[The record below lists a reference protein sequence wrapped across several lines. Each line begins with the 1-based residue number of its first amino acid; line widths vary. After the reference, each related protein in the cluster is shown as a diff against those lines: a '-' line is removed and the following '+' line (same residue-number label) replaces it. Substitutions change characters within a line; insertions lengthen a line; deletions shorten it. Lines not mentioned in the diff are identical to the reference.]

1 MILQVLPGRCSSE
14 VWLPCGARVGD
25 GPDAHFVGVKFDVEG
40 LSPRRDI
47 EGDAVTNPL
56 PKQVFTES
64 RTCPSAIE
72 DAEGEAVSQVT
83 APELQV
89 ADPAR
94 SLPLL
99 TRGIHRDG

>member
-40 LSPRRDI
+40 LRPRRDI

-56 PKQVFTES
+56 PKQVFIES
-64 RTCPSAIE
+64 RTCPSAPNN
-72 DAEGEAVSQVT
+72 T
-83 APELQV
+83 APVWVLAV
-89 ADPAR
+89 KSSCGSPLTPTTMR
-94 SLPLL
+94 PLPM
-99 TRGIHRDG
+99 G